1 MNQSQQMRRI
11 LLVSVLILISVFSV
25 SAFSLRA
32 GIGAVSSAGI
42 SFESGRWDFDLDIRS
57 VHPVVSLIGPQIL
70 PDLIDEDAD
79 EAHWKQFCGGLFN
92 GMGTSASFR
101 FVDSERNSLA
111 VGLDLVA
118 GMLKDG
124 KDNLDFLPKYEKAI
138 FSFLAIQ
145 LRYTFRFNENNG
157 LFISAGY
164 PFFGWFHVCSV
175 PNDNDGYGFSSVLW
189 IPQTLIEL
197 EEARDMDGFAK
208 LATLGIVAA
217 TLRIGYVYTF

>member
-1 MNQSQQMRRI
+1 MRRI
-11 LLVSVLILISVFSV
+11 LLASVLILFSVFSV
-25 SAFSLRA
+25 SALSVRA
-32 GIGAVSSAGI
+32 GIGAVSSVGI

-57 VHPVVSLIGPQIL
+57 VHPVVSLAGPAVL
-70 PDLIDEDAD
+70 PDIIDENADDAQ
-79 EAHWKQFCGGLFN
+79 WRQFCGGLFN
-92 GMGTSASFR
+92 GLGTSASFR
-101 FVDSERNSLA
+101 FAESERHSLA

-124 KDNLDFLPKYEKAI
+124 KGNLDFLPKYEKAI
-138 FSFLAIQ
+138 FSFLALQ
-145 LRYTFRFNENNG
+145 LRYTFRINERHG

-175 PNDNDGYGFSSVLW
+175 PNDNDGYGFSSVIW

-217 TLRIGYVYTF
+217 TVRVGYVCTF